1 MVELGFTERLRE
13 FLSSRRFLWIV
24 TSLFALVLVL
34 YFLFVT
40 FFFNP
45 FEDPLADSAEIVP
58 REAEYFI
65 RWRGA
70 GERFDAFPV
79 PKVWR
84 DFEGSPLHA
93 EMEAA
98 GLLAEWDQAYG
109 ISALVER
116 LGGTQATLPVGLS
129 LEGDLLQEVALT
141 GKGQP
146 TLDASFDGM
155 LMLRVSFKIKAGVSL
170 LGYDFMRSKLPE
182 QLGIE
187 DLGDDTFRLPQF
199 APFGFQDAYL
209 SRIRDVVLLA
219 SSKQWIDQ
227 ARLLDLQAGENSLA
241 RASVFHDNVEA
252 YLTAGDQPVE
262 VFMRWDPMRQ
272 RFGRWPDPKPG
283 EVVTLALSTFFNT
296 DLLRYVAGYWKP
308 GALFEGR
315 FSGEIDRSLLTPF
328 QRGWAESSSLSEK
341 TLAEFGGLVPADSFL
356 FVGVAGNP
364 GSVLREL
371 SVVIPEDLRQLIDES
386 LISSGQ
392 YQGLAHL
399 LGDISESF
407 QNGLYLGMR
416 RDDYPDMGPLEV
428 EHDDRPAPLF
438 VVIGRPKN
446 EAAYQELEEFF
457 RSKISL
463 MFSGQGAPVVES
475 VPVGGGENA
484 ISFSTPLIPGTGEI
498 VMHRLTVGRRQYVL
512 ISNSFKY
519 LRHVENT
526 AFLADS
532 DPRAASSRLS
542 QLDGFRRSSGLL
554 HRGANLFIYFD
565 PDEAKEWSDK
575 FAVEV
580 ARQLFRDQTDQLA
593 ARWRPDEERKQRDF
607 LFPGMSALTQA
618 QLDQLRTAVDAALLE
633 RLEPE
638 WANRQGALIQR
649 AQRAFL
655 PAQALDWFSVSLE
668 LSLRAASLIVAGAL
682 DLGSDVD

>member
-1 MVELGFTERLRE
+1 
-13 FLSSRRFLWIV
+13 
-24 TSLFALVLVL
+24 
-34 YFLFVT
+34 
-40 FFFNP
+40 
-45 FEDPLADSAEIVP
+45 
-58 REAEYFI
+58 
-65 RWRGA
+65 
-70 GERFDAFPV
+70 
-79 PKVWR
+79 
-84 DFEGSPLHA
+84 
-93 EMEAA
+93 
-98 GLLAEWDQAYG
+98 
-109 ISALVER
+109 
-116 LGGTQATLPVGLS
+116 
-129 LEGDLLQEVALT
+129 
-141 GKGQP
+141 
-146 TLDASFDGM
+146 
-155 LMLRVSFKIKAGVSL
+155 
-170 LGYDFMRSKLPE
+170 
-182 QLGIE
+182 
-187 DLGDDTFRLPQF
+187 
-199 APFGFQDAYL
+199 
-209 SRIRDVVLLA
+209 
-219 SSKQWIDQ
+219 
-227 ARLLDLQAGENSLA
+227 
-241 RASVFHDNVEA
+241 
-252 YLTAGDQPVE
+252 
-262 VFMRWDPMRQ
+262 
-272 RFGRWPDPKPG
+272 
-283 EVVTLALSTFFNT
+283 
-296 DLLRYVAGYWKP
+296 
-308 GALFEGR
+308 
-315 FSGEIDRSLLTPF
+315 
-328 QRGWAESSSLSEK
+328 
-341 TLAEFGGLVPADSFL
+341 
-356 FVGVAGNP
+356 
-364 GSVLREL
+364 
-371 SVVIPEDLRQLIDES
+371 
-386 LISSGQ
+386 
-392 YQGLAHL
+392 
-399 LGDISESF
+399 
-407 QNGLYLGMR
+407 
-416 RDDYPDMGPLEV
+416 RDDYPDMGPLEG

-593 ARWRPDEERKQRDF
+593 AQWRPDEERKQRDF